1 MQVQPPWVHKPIYLS
16 ATNILGYLRAYSGST
31 SNTMS
36 VPSNTALSVDADG
49 IFSVRKDVDVPTA
62 ENGEMVVRVLYSGIN
77 PADTKHSSHLGIVDT
92 VIGYDF
98 CGEVVDA
105 GTTSFSTGD
114 IVAGMTPTGIGRP
127 HRYGAH
133 QEYLSCPEDMAWL
146 VPDNLPRHHAAALS
160 VVAATAADAVFNI
173 FGLPLPGDDATKMEE
188 DQRKGPILI
197 WGGSSS
203 VGICAIQLA
212 RAAGCREIFVTAS
225 PGRHEL
231 LRSLGASNCFDY
243 ASPNVVADIKAT
255 VEAQNGEIMYAI
267 DAVGTP
273 TSAKQVESCSG
284 DSTILASTTQTF
296 GKFQMPFATR
306 SRAVKIRIPGLPQS
320 IDFPAQPAQAA
331 RMDVTTKWVVH
342 NYGDVFH
349 LPKVEVFSGDAGEC
363 LAKVQETV
371 DKGAFGKV
379 VLQHPFKDSQC
390 YTA

>member
-1 MQVQPPWVHKPIYLS
+1 
-16 ATNILGYLRAYSGST
+16 
-31 SNTMS
+31 
-36 VPSNTALSVDADG
+36 
-49 IFSVRKDVDVPTA
+49 
-62 ENGEMVVRVLYSGIN
+62 
-77 PADTKHSSHLGIVDT
+77 
-92 VIGYDF
+92 
-98 CGEVVDA
+98 
-105 GTTSFSTGD
+105 
-114 IVAGMTPTGIGRP
+114 MTPTGIGRP

-160 VVAATAADAVFNI
+160 VVTATAADAVFNL
-173 FGLPLPGDDATKMEE
+173 FGLPLPDGEAATIKE
-188 DQRKGPILI
+188 DRGKGTILI

-203 VGICAIQLA
+203 VGICTIQLA

-231 LRSLGASNCFDY
+231 LISLGASACFDY
-243 ASPNVVADIKAT
+243 ASPNVVADIRAA
-255 VEAQNGEIMYAI
+255 VEVRNGEIMYAI

-306 SRAVKIRIPGLPQS
+306 SRAVRIRIPGLQQS

-331 RMDVTTKWVVH
+331 KMNAATKWAVRK
-342 NYGDVFH
+342 YGNVFH
-349 LPKVEVFSGDAGEC
+349 LPKVEVFNGDAGEC

-379 VLQHPFKDSQC
+379 VLQHPFKKS
-390 YTA
+390 

>member
-1 MQVQPPWVHKPIYLS
+1 
-16 ATNILGYLRAYSGST
+16 
-31 SNTMS
+31 MS

-98 CGEVVDA
+98 CGEVVDV

-127 HRYGAH
+127 ARYGAH

-160 VVAATAADAVFNI
+160 VVVATSADAVFNI
-173 FGLPLPGDDATKMEE
+173 FGPPLPNDETATIKE
-188 DQRKGPILI
+188 DQGKGTILI

-203 VGICAIQLA
+203 VGICTIQLA

-231 LRSLGASNCFDY
+231 LISLGASACFDY
-243 ASPNVVADIKAT
+243 ASPSVVADIKAA
-255 VEAQNGEIMYAI
+255 VEARNCEIAYAI

-273 TSAKQVESCSG
+273 TSAKQVESCSE

-306 SRAVKIRIPGLPQS
+306 SRAVKIGIPGLPHNL
-320 IDFPAQPAQAA
+320 DFPAQPTQAA
-331 RMDVTTKWVVH
+331 KMDAATKWAVR
-342 NYGDVFH
+342 NYGHAFN
-349 LPKVEVFSGDAGEC
+349 LPKVEVFTGDADEC

-379 VLQHPFKDSQC
+379 VIQHPFKGS
-390 YTA
+390 